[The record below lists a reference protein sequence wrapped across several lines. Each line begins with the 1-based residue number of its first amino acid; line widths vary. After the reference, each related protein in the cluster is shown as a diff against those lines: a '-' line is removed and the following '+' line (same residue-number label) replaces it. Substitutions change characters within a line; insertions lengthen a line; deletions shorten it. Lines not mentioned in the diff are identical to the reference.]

1 LAICFIHWLSFYFAG
16 HYFSHHI
23 SQQKFMTE
31 EILILNTFFSYFFII
46 GDKFFVFLGGAI
58 IVGIVASLIE
68 FLLAKE

>member
-1 LAICFIHWLSFYFAG
+1 
-16 HYFSHHI
+16 
-23 SQQKFMTE
+23 MTA
-31 EILILNTFFSYFFII
+31 EILNLNTFFSYFFII